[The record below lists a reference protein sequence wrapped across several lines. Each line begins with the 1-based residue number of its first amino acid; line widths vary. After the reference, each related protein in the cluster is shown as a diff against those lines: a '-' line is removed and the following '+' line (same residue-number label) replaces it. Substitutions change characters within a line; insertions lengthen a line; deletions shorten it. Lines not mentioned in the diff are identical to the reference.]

1 MSDLVVDA
9 SVAIKWFLP
18 EIHGEAALRLLEGQ
32 YALRVPDLIFSEFG
46 NVLWKRFRK
55 GQISRKEAIVTTEA
69 LLALPLQVESLW
81 KRFRKGQ
88 ISRKEAIVTTE
99 ALLALP
105 LQVESSQSLIPAALE
120 IACSAHRTVYDSL
133 YLAVAIAHQCRVVTA
148 DSKLHNALKKGAL
161 SAHLLWVED
170 IPR

>member
-46 NVLWKRFRK
+46 NV
-55 GQISRKEAIVTTEA
+55 
-69 LLALPLQVESLW
+69 LW

>member
-55 GQISRKEAIVTTEA
+55 GQIS
-69 LLALPLQVESLW
+69 S
-81 KRFRKGQ
+81 
-88 ISRKEAIVTTE
+88 KEAIVTTE

-148 DSKLHNALKKGAL
+148 DSKLHSALKKGVL

>member
-9 SVAIKWFLP
+9 SVAIKWFFP
-18 EIHGEAALRLLEGQ
+18 EIHGEAALRLLEGE

-46 NVLWKRFRK
+46 NV
-55 GQISRKEAIVTTEA
+55 
-69 LLALPLQVESLW
+69 LW

-133 YLAVAIAHQCRVVTA
+133 YLAVAIAYQCRVVTA

>member
-9 SVAIKWFLP
+9 SVAVKWFLP

-32 YALRVPDLIFSEFG
+32 YTLRAPDLIFSEFG
-46 NVLWKRFRK
+46 NV
-55 GQISRKEAIVTTEA
+55 
-69 LLALPLQVESLW
+69 LW

-148 DSKLHNALKKGAL
+148 DSKLHNALKRGAL
-161 SAHLLWVED
+161 SPHLLWVED